1 MKRAIQFILVLCS
14 VALLLVGLVTALQTP
29 PASADRP
36 YPDAV
41 EPLDKDTPSNI
52 ISPIPEEDIPES
64 SAPEVEEPEETYEGE
79 YTIPEPI
86 YDYTEEELDLL
97 ARLIYSEG
105 GIESYETQLKIG
117 SVVMNRVLSEDPWFP
132 DTIREVIYQKNQ
144 FSVTFILKD
153 GVPMI
158 DQPADEEAKRA
169 AYEVLTYG
177 SVLPP
182 DVQVFFHKSITTGW
196 VATREPYGT
205 FDHTTFA
212 YIYERG
218 SK

>member
-1 MKRAIQFILVLCS
+1 MNPNLKFIVVLLFAVLTLS
-14 VALLLVGLVTALQTP
+14 FLVTAIDLDNNFKE
-29 PASADRP
+29 DRP
-36 YPDAV
+36 YPDVV
-41 EPLDKDTPSNI
+41 EPLEKDEPNETTPPLSEEE
-52 ISPIPEEDIPES
+52 STETEDPEDT
-64 SAPEVEEPEETYEGE
+64 EVEKEPVPFYS
-79 YTIPEPI
+79 
-86 YDYTEEELDLL
+86 YTEEELDLL

-105 GIESYETQLKIG
+105 GIESYQTQLMIG
-117 SVVMNRVLSEDPWFP
+117 SVVMNRVMSEDPWFP

-144 FSVTFILKD
+144 FSVTFVLKD
-153 GVPMI
+153 GIPMI
-158 DQPADEEAKRA
+158 DHPADEEAKRA

-218 SK
+218 AKQ

>member
-1 MKRAIQFILVLCS
+1 MKRFVLFILILFS
-14 VALLLVGLVTALQTP
+14 VAIMLIGFAVALDTEDPSTP
-29 PASADRP
+29 KII
-36 YPDAV
+36 
-41 EPLDKDTPSNI
+41 ETLDKDTPSKT
-52 ISPIPEEDIPES
+52 IPPLSETDIPD
-64 SAPEVEEPEETYEGE
+64 VEEIEDTTEDVPVEENVT
-79 YTIPEPI
+79 PV
-86 YDYTEEELDLL
+86 YDYTDEELDLL

-105 GIESYETQLKIG
+105 GIESYETQLMIG
-117 SVVMNRVLSEDPWFP
+117 SVVMNRVMSNEPYFP

-153 GVPMI
+153 GIPMI
-158 DQPADEEAKRA
+158 DHPADEEAKRA

-177 SVLPP
+177 SILPP

-196 VATREPYGT
+196 VASREPYGT

-218 SK
+218 AKQ

>member
-1 MKRAIQFILVLCS
+1 MNSNIKFIVVLVF
-14 VALLLVGLVTALQTP
+14 ALLALACLVTGV
-29 PASADRP
+29 DRP
-36 YPDAV
+36 YQNVIDI
-41 EPLDKDTPSNI
+41 LDKDSPNETTP
-52 ISPIPEEDIPES
+52 PLTEEDIFET
-64 SAPEVEEPEETYEGE
+64 EDTTKDITEDTVEDTTEDTEMETEPVPFYS
-79 YTIPEPI
+79 YT
-86 YDYTEEELDLL
+86 DEELDLL

-105 GIESYETQLKIG
+105 GIESYQTQLMIG
-117 SVVMNRVLSEDPWFP
+117 SVVMNRVMSDEPYFP

-153 GVPMI
+153 GIPMI
-158 DQPADEEAKRA
+158 DHPADEEAKRA

-177 SVLPP
+177 SILPP

-218 SK
+218 AKQ

>member
-1 MKRAIQFILVLCS
+1 MNPNLKFIVVLLFAVLTLS
-14 VALLLVGLVTALQTP
+14 FLVTAIDLDNNFKE
-29 PASADRP
+29 DRP
-36 YPDAV
+36 YPDVV
-41 EPLDKDTPSNI
+41 EPLEKDEPNETTPPLSEEE
-52 ISPIPEEDIPES
+52 STETEDPEDT
-64 SAPEVEEPEETYEGE
+64 EVEKEPVPFYS
-79 YTIPEPI
+79 
-86 YDYTEEELDLL
+86 YTEEELDLL

-105 GIESYETQLKIG
+105 GIESYQTQLMIG
-117 SVVMNRVLSEDPWFP
+117 SVVMNRVMSEDSWFP

-144 FSVTFILKD
+144 FSVTFVLKD
-153 GVPMI
+153 GIPMI
-158 DQPADEEAKRA
+158 DHPADEEAKRA

-177 SVLPP
+177 SILPP

-218 SK
+218 AKQ

>member
-1 MKRAIQFILVLCS
+1 MNSNIKFIVVLVF
-14 VALLLVGLVTALQTP
+14 ALLALACLVTGV
-29 PASADRP
+29 DRP
-36 YPDAV
+36 YQNVIDI
-41 EPLDKDTPSNI
+41 LDKD
-52 ISPIPEEDIPES
+52 SPNETTQPLTEEDIFET
-64 SAPEVEEPEETYEGE
+64 EDTTKDITEDTVEDTTEDTEMETEPVPFYS
-79 YTIPEPI
+79 YT
-86 YDYTEEELDLL
+86 DEELDLL

-105 GIESYETQLKIG
+105 GIESYQTQLMIG
-117 SVVMNRVLSEDPWFP
+117 SVVMNRVMSDEPYFP

-153 GVPMI
+153 GIPMI
-158 DQPADEEAKRA
+158 DHPADEEAKRA

-177 SVLPP
+177 SILPP

-218 SK
+218 AKQ